1 MQDELAIVN
10 SSNAFWQKLDSDFSR
25 ASCGGHNHG
34 KGEQHFHMAGN
45 FLVAQDKISEA
56 ISTVFGDGFDS
67 ANSDHRDHLFVLA
80 AVQKAQD
87 QITGGKDF
95 VSQRTKDFN
104 NHFNISDDLL
114 GKKIAGEI
122 IAMPDAKKYL
132 VKKFHLDNTWA
143 KANVIRASRE
153 AALTKAG
160 KLVDLGFKGMVN
172 PLVEI
177 AQSTYRAAPSLAVAG
192 LALGT
197 AQMILRSAG
206 DQESANKLRDNIGA
220 STEAAAFFV
229 LVNGVLENL
238 SHSFILAAPAFA
250 TVAAYDAAHPSFKRI
265 YDYFRGPVVE
275 EVAQSGT
282 GYVDVNLNLEDIYP
296 EDGASKENQEINL
309 LQPNP
314 VVENSV
320 NVNLEIGLNGV
331 NNLNLNL
338 ADLANLDLGDIYLKD
353 EVSKKNQEINLSQL
367 NVEEVAQSDTGYVDL
382 ELGRSKK
389 NPEILGSFSH
399 SSNKAINLLQRAKSF
414 IYEDGMWLGLR
425 KHQLAYKDNGL
436 EVELK
441 TKIQELITA
450 VITNPLQLN
459 KLFQQDFNQTLCDS
473 FVMLQAYLEVYRKNN
488 PASGVDKFVEEFCDY
503 FSRDAVLL
511 SEPSENAK
519 RAAFYCKSHAGL
531 VSFEERIKESLPHMP
546 TGQQVLLIASVIGAL
561 YSASAI
567 YKAATG
573 QEEAY
578 SDYVTNFPD
587 HLFKWLQLDQMYQN
601 MGGGAEATEA
611 FKDFFA
617 GFNLAENST
626 HLGIA
631 VAPFAAYSQMGS
643 KMFEGITHKP
653 INYLAYAADM
663 ANSYATA
670 IGDWF
675 RSPAALAPAP
685 EAPKNYEEINAS
697 VDVSTQTEAAK
708 VAPAPEYK
716 ENYEE
721 INASV
726 DVSTQNEA
734 ANKKIDLKEM
744 TYCGQTKI
752 TKAQVKPKAKISK
765 PKANNFSSHLCND
778 PGCNFKS

>member
-1 MQDELAIVN
+1 MNLKLMQDELAIVN
-10 SSNAFWQKLDSDFSR
+10 SSNAFWQKLDSAFSR
-25 ASCGGHNHG
+25 ASCGHDHG
-34 KGEQHFHMAGN
+34 EGEQHFHVAGN
-45 FLVAQDKISEA
+45 FLVAQEKISEA

-104 NHFNISDDLL
+104 KHFGILDDLL

-132 VKKFHLDNTWA
+132 VKKFHLDSTRA
-143 KANVIRASRE
+143 KADVIIASRE
-153 AALTKAG
+153 AVLTKAG
-160 KLVDLGFKGMVN
+160 NLVDLGFKDMAE

-192 LALGT
+192 LTLGT

-238 SHSFILAAPAFA
+238 SHSFILAAPAFVS
-250 TVAAYDAAHPSFKRI
+250 VAAYDAAHPSLKRI
-265 YDYFRGPVVE
+265 YDYFKGPVVE
-275 EVAQSGT
+275 EVAQ
-282 GYVDVNLNLEDIYP
+282 
-296 EDGASKENQEINL
+296 
-309 LQPNP
+309 
-314 VVENSV
+314 
-320 NVNLEIGLNGV
+320 
-331 NNLNLNL
+331 
-338 ADLANLDLGDIYLKD
+338 LANEDVI
-353 EVSKKNQEINLSQL
+353 
-367 NVEEVAQSDTGYVDL
+367 DL
-382 ELGRSKK
+382 EVGGIEE
-389 NPEILGSFSH
+389 NPEILGSFSNH
-399 SSNKAINLLQRAKSF
+399 NQAINLLQRTKSL
-414 IYEDGMWLGLR
+414 INEDGMWLGLR

-441 TKIQELITA
+441 SKIQELIAA
-450 VITNPLQLN
+450 VREDPSQLN
-459 KLFQQDFNQTLCDS
+459 KLLQQDFNQTLCDS

-519 RAAFYCKSHAGL
+519 SAAFYCKSHAGL
-531 VSFEERIKESLPHMP
+531 VSFEDRIKESLPHMP
-546 TGQQVLLIASVIGAL
+546 TGQQVLLAASVIGAL

-573 QEEAY
+573 EEEAY
-578 SDYVTNFPD
+578 SEYVTNFPD
-587 HLFKWLQLDQMYQN
+587 HLFEWLQLDQMYQN

-631 VAPFAAYSQMGS
+631 VAPFVAYSQMGS

-675 RSPAALAPAP
+675 RRPATVAPAP
-685 EAPKNYEEINAS
+685 ENYFAIDEVDTLVA
-697 VDVSTQTEAAK
+697 VARADVSTQTETANEEK
-708 VAPAPEYK
+708 SDS
-716 ENYEE
+716 EE
-721 INASV
+721 IKL
-726 DVSTQNEA
+726 NE
-734 ANKKIDLKEM
+734 
-744 TYCGQTKI
+744 TFCGACVPGTEIFDQSS
-752 TKAQVKPKAKISK
+752 KPKLNRLAGADHKLSK
-765 PKANNFSSHLCND
+765 PKAQKLARSLHVCSDSACSY
-778 PGCNFKS
+778 PK

>member
-10 SSNAFWQKLDSDFSR
+10 SSNAFWQRLDSAFSR
-25 ASCGGHNHG
+25 ASCGHDHG
-34 KGEQHFHMAGN
+34 EGEQHFHMAGN
-45 FLVAQDKISEA
+45 FLAAQEKISEA
-56 ISTVFGDGFDS
+56 ILVVFGDDFDS
-67 ANSDHRDHLFVLA
+67 TNSEHRDHLFLLA

-87 QITGGKDF
+87 QLTGGKDF

-104 NHFNISDDLL
+104 RHFRISDVLT
-114 GKKIAGEI
+114 GKKIAGET
-122 IAMPDAKKYL
+122 IAMPDAKKFL
-132 VKKFHLDNTWA
+132 IKKFSLNSTRA
-143 KANVIRASRE
+143 KAE
-153 AALTKAG
+153 AIIANQESALKKAG
-160 KLVDLGFKGMVN
+160 DLLDLGFKDAVD

-192 LALGT
+192 LTLGT

-250 TVAAYDAAHPSFKRI
+250 TVAAYDAAHPALKRI
-265 YDYFRGPVVE
+265 YDYLKPSQQE
-275 EVAQSGT
+275 EAP
-282 GYVDVNLNLEDIYP
+282 I
-296 EDGASKENQEINL
+296 I
-309 LQPNP
+309 
-314 VVENSV
+314 
-320 NVNLEIGLNGV
+320 
-331 NNLNLNL
+331 
-338 ADLANLDLGDIYLKD
+338 LDL
-353 EVSKKNQEINLSQL
+353 NEIELQGL
-367 NVEEVAQSDTGYVDL
+367 EENVKVG
-382 ELGRSKK
+382 
-389 NPEILGSFSH
+389 GSFSDCE
-399 SSNKAINLLQRAKSF
+399 KVIDLLRRAKSL
-414 IYEDGMWLGLR
+414 INEDGMWLGLR
-425 KHQLAYKDNGL
+425 KHQLVYQDNGL

-441 TKIQELITA
+441 TKIQELIEA
-450 VITNPLQLN
+450 VQKNPSQLN
-459 KLFQQDFNQTLCDS
+459 ELLQQDFNQTLCDS

-531 VSFEERIKESLPHMP
+531 VSFEDRIKESLPHMP
-546 TGQQVLLIASVIGAL
+546 TGQQVLLAASVIGAL

-573 QEEAY
+573 EEEAY
-578 SDYVTNFPD
+578 SEYVANFPD
-587 HLFKWLQLDQMYQN
+587 HLFEWLQLDQMYQN

-631 VAPFAAYSQMGS
+631 VAPFVAYSQMGS

-675 RSPAALAPAP
+675 RKGATTVAPAP
-685 EAPKNYEEINAS
+685 ESYFEIEEINAS
-697 VDVSTQTEAAK
+697 VGVARVNASTQTD
-708 VAPAPEYK
+708 PANEEK
-716 ENYEE
+716 SDSEE
-721 INASV
+721 IKPNEIFCGSAAEVFAQLSKTE
-726 DVSTQNEA
+726 VS
-734 ANKKIDLKEM
+734 
-744 TYCGQTKI
+744 
-752 TKAQVKPKAKISK
+752 KPKAKRLGR
-765 PKANNFSSHLCND
+765 ASHIHTSAC
-778 PGCNFKS
+778 SHHE